1 MTLLFCSM
9 SRLMTHLKA
18 LPFLVIGLCLVAR
31 LDAKD
36 VMVKNAAE
44 LKAAIAGGGS
54 GVTVKVAKGDYKDIK
69 FIIKVGGS
77 KEAPFTIMAE
87 SPGEAIFSGTS
98 HLEINAKH
106 VVIDGLFFYKGS
118 IEVNPEDRENA
129 VMKFNSDF
137 GTIRNCAI
145 VDYNPTEFK
154 TEYYWVFCNGSNN
167 TVERCYFKG
176 KNNMQPLIG
185 NGIEGC
191 RYNAVRECYIKNIPF
206 DVGNGREGIRVWGSG
221 KFDEKPTDGAYFTVE
236 GNLFDHAD
244 GEGTEIVSLKS
255 NFNQVLNNTVIA
267 TKGCLNIRRG
277 SNNTMKGNIILGEG
291 AEGAQ
296 GLRMSGA
303 NHVVQGNY
311 VSGAEYGIRV
321 SCGEFTARSLTKDF
335 TPKEKSGAK
344 SAKNVTGEV
353 TAYPQVKKLNLANNV
368 IVGCKTSAL
377 EMGSD
382 YKKHWPDNQMILLP
396 EDCDIA
402 NNRFIDVD
410 GKGLAIEGAE
420 IDPHIPSVG
429 KKFVPNRFKGNI
441 VMGGKVRYQPAES
454 GCKEVALP
462 SGWSEKKERA
472 NFKPLTAADV
482 GPEWVIALRDAKKF
496 PMEDDRSCY
505 RDTAPDEK
513 KKKNK

>member
-1 MTLLFCSM
+1 MNFL
-9 SRLMTHLKA
+9 RLI
-18 LPFLVIGLCLVAR
+18 FLAAWGLGWVGSLEARVIT
-31 LDAKD
+31 
-36 VMVKNAAE
+36 VKNAAE

-54 GVTVKVAKGDYKDIK
+54 GVTVKIAKGEYRDIK

-77 KEAPFTIMAE
+77 KDAPFTVIADK
-87 SPGEAIFSGTS
+87 PGEAIFTGSS
-98 HLEINAKH
+98 FLEINAKH
-106 VVIDGLFFYKGS
+106 VVIDGLFFYNGA
-118 IEVNPEDRENA
+118 IEVNAEDRENS
-129 VMKFNSDF
+129 VFKFNSDF

-145 VDYNPTEFK
+145 VDYNPAEFK
-154 TEYYWVFCNGSNN
+154 KEYYWVFFNGSNN
-167 TVERCYFKG
+167 SLERCYLKG

-236 GNLFDHAD
+236 RNLFDHAD

-255 NFNQVLNNTVIA
+255 NFNQVLSNTVIA

-311 VSGAEYGIRV
+311 VSGTEYGIRV
-321 SCGEFTARSLTKDF
+321 SCGEYVARALSNSF

-344 SAKNVTGEV
+344 SAKNATGEV
-353 TAYPQVKKLNLANNV
+353 TSYPQVKKLNLSNNT
-368 IVGCKTSAL
+368 IVGSKSSAL
-377 EMGSD
+377 ELGSD

-396 EDCDIA
+396 EDCDIT
-402 NNRFIDVD
+402 NNRFIDID
-410 GKGLAIEGAE
+410 GKGVAVEGAE
-420 IDPHIPSVG
+420 IDPKIPSVG
-429 KKFVPNRFKGNI
+429 KKFVPNRFKGNV
-441 VMGGKVRYQPAES
+441 VMGGKVKYPPAVS
-454 GCKEVALP
+454 GCKEVPVP

-472 NFKPLTAADV
+472 NFKPLTAEDV
-482 GPEWVIALRDAKKF
+482 GPEWVIALRNAKQF
-496 PMEDDRSCY
+496 PMEDDRNCY

-513 KKKNK
+513 KKKKDK

>member
-1 MTLLFCSM
+1 
-9 SRLMTHLKA
+9 MTHLKA

-87 SPGEAIFSGTS
+87 KPGEAIFSGS
-98 HLEINAKH
+98 SMIEINAKH
-106 VVIDGLFFYKGS
+106 VVIDGLFFYGGE
-118 IEVNPEDRENA
+118 INANPSDHENA
-129 VMKFNSDF
+129 VFKFNSEF

-145 VDYNPTEFK
+145 VDYNPAEFK
-154 TEYYWVFCNGSNN
+154 TEYYWVFCNGSSN

-191 RYNAVRECYIKNIPF
+191 RHNAVKDCYFKNIPYA
-206 DVGNGREGIRVWGSG
+206 VGNGREGIRVWGSG

-277 SNNTMKGNIILGEG
+277 SFNTMKGNIILGEG
-291 AEGAQ
+291 VSGAQ

-303 NHVVQGNY
+303 NHIVQGNY
-311 VSGAEYGIRV
+311 VSGAEYGIRI
-321 SCGEFTARSLTKDF
+321 SCGEYVAHALTNSFAPHD
-335 TPKEKSGAK
+335 KSGAK
-344 SAKNVTGEV
+344 SAKNSTGEV
-353 TAYPQVKKLNLANNV
+353 TSYPQVLKLNLSNNV
-368 IVGCKTSAL
+368 IIDCKTSAL
-377 EMGSD
+377 EIGSD
-382 YKKHWPDNQMILLP
+382 YKKHWPQEQLVLLP
-396 EDCDIA
+396 EDSDIVG
-402 NNRFIDVD
+402 NRFIDVG
-410 GKGLAIEGAE
+410 GKGVAIEGSE
-420 IDPHIPSVG
+420 IDPKIPSVG
-429 KKFVPNRFKGNI
+429 KKPIPNRYKDNI
-441 VMGGKVRYQPAES
+441 VLGGKINYPPALS
-454 GCKEVALP
+454 GSRQSAIP

-472 NFKPLTAADV
+472 NFKPLTADDV
-482 GPEWVIALRDAKKF
+482 GPDWVIALRAAKQF

-505 RDTAPDEK
+505 REGSGDEK
-513 KKKNK
+513 KKKSKK

>member
-1 MTLLFCSM
+1 MNPFRILLTIIFAAC
-9 SRLMTHLKA
+9 
-18 LPFLVIGLCLVAR
+18 LCCEVQAR
-31 LDAKD
+31 EII
-36 VMVKNAAE
+36 VKNAAE
-44 LKAAIAGGGS
+44 LKGAIAGGGS
-54 GVTVKVAKGDYKDIK
+54 GVVVKIAKGEYRDIK
-69 FIIKVGGS
+69 FKINFGGS
-77 KEAPFTIMAE
+77 KESPFIIIAE
-87 SPGEAIFSGTS
+87 KPGEVIFSGTT

-145 VDYNPTEFK
+145 VDYNPPEFK
-154 TEYYWVFCNGSNN
+154 TEYYWVFFNGSNN
-167 TVERCYFKG
+167 KLERCYMKG
-176 KNNMQPLIG
+176 KNNMQPLVG

-191 RYNAVRECYIKNIPF
+191 RYNSVSECYFKNVPF

-311 VSGAEYGIRV
+311 VSGTEYGIRV
-321 SCGEFTARSLTKDF
+321 SCGEYTARSLTKDF

-353 TAYPQVKKLNLANNV
+353 TSYPQVKKLNLSNNV
-368 IVGCKTSAL
+368 IVGCKSSAL

-382 YKKHWPDNQMILLP
+382 YKKHWPDNQLILLP
-396 EDCDIA
+396 EDSDIT
-402 NNRFIDVD
+402 NNRFVDGD
-410 GKGLAIEGAE
+410 GKGVAIEGAE
-420 IDPHIPSVG
+420 IDPKIPSVG
-429 KKFVPNRFKGNI
+429 KRPVPNGFEGNI

-454 GCKEVALP
+454 GCKEMPIPA
-462 SGWSEKKERA
+462 GWSEKKERA
-472 NFKPLTAADV
+472 SFKPLTAADV

-513 KKKNK
+513 KKKKDK

>member
-1 MTLLFCSM
+1 M
-9 SRLMTHLKA
+9 SRLLFHFKA
-18 LPFLVIGLCLVAR
+18 LPFVVMGLCLIAR
-31 LDAKD
+31 LEAKD
-36 VMVKNAAE
+36 IMVKNAAE

-54 GVTVKVAKGDYKDIK
+54 GVTVKVAKGNYKDIK

-77 KEAPFTIMAE
+77 KDAPFTIMAE
-87 SPGEAIFSGTS
+87 SPGEVIFSGTTR
-98 HLEINAKH
+98 LEINAKH

-118 IEVNPEDRENA
+118 IEVNTEDRENA

-145 VDYNPTEFK
+145 VDYNPAEFK
-154 TEYYWVFCNGSNN
+154 TEYYWVFFNGSNN
-167 TVERCYFKG
+167 ELERCYLKG

-221 KFDEKPTDGAYFTVE
+221 KFDEKPTDGAYFTVA

-277 SNNTMKGNIILGEG
+277 SNNTVKGNIILGEG
-291 AEGAQ
+291 AEGTQ

-311 VSGAEYGIRV
+311 VSGTEYGIRV
-321 SCGEFTARSLTKDF
+321 TCGEYTARSLTKDF

-344 SAKNVTGEV
+344 SAKNTTGEV
-353 TAYPQVKKLNLANNV
+353 TAYPQVKKLNLSNNV
-368 IVGCKTSAL
+368 IVGCATSAL
-377 EMGSD
+377 EIGSD

-396 EDCDIA
+396 EDCDIT

-410 GKGLAIEGAE
+410 GKGVAIEGSE
-420 IDPHIPSVG
+420 IDSRIPSVG

-441 VMGGKVRYQPAES
+441 VMGGKIRYQPAES

-462 SGWSEKKERA
+462 AGWSEKKERA
-472 NFKPLTAADV
+472 NFKPLTAAEV

-513 KKKNK
+513 KKKKDK